1 MKPAGVAGGRRLH
14 HAAIVVRDLNR
25 AQAFFQEGFGLA
37 LAAAATLEDQG
48 VRAVL
53 LELANAA
60 LELIEPIRAESGVA
74 RFLERRG
81 EGLHHLCF
89 TSSGLAAEIKAL
101 EAAGVELIDREP
113 RLGLAGRVCFL
124 HPRALDGVLVE
135 LIDAE

>member
-1 MKPAGVAGGRRLH
+1 MKPPKAAAGRRLH
-14 HAAIVVRDLNR
+14 HAAIVVRDLQQ
-25 AQAFFQEGFGLA
+25 ALAFFQEGFGLA

-53 LELANAA
+53 LQLENAA
-60 LELIEPIRAESGVA
+60 IELIEPIRPESGVA

-89 TSSGLAAEIKAL
+89 TSSGLAAEMKAL
-101 EAAGVELIDREP
+101 EAAGVEIFDREP

-124 HPRALDGVLVE
+124 HPRALNGVLVE
-135 LIDAE
+135 LVEVE